1 MKRRC
6 KSCNDLFSPRNN
18 QQHYCLKDDCRRKRK
33 SIWQK
38 RKLTSD
44 PDYRKN
50 QADAQQL
57 WRSKHPEYMR
67 AYRKRHPQYVE
78 RNRRLQADRRKRNAD
93 RRPLLP
99 NPAGSVVK
107 MDAGNRHHPVISG
120 TYKLV
125 PINVVK
131 MDVITVQLS
140 LLEEVT

>member
-6 KSCNDLFSPRNN
+6 KSCNEYFSPRNSR
-18 QQHYCLKDDCRRKRK
+18 QHYCTKDDCQRKRK

-44 PDYRKN
+44 PDYRQN
-50 QADAQQL
+50 QADAQEL

-67 AYRKRHPQYVE
+67 AYRKRHPEYVE
-78 RNRRLQADRRKRNAD
+78 RNRHLQAERRQRNDAW
-93 RRPLLP
+93 RPLLP
-99 NPAGSVVK
+99 NPADGVVK
-107 MDAGNRHHPVISG
+107 MDASNRQLRVIAG

-125 PINVVK
+125 PIDVVK

-140 LLEEVT
+140 ILEEVT